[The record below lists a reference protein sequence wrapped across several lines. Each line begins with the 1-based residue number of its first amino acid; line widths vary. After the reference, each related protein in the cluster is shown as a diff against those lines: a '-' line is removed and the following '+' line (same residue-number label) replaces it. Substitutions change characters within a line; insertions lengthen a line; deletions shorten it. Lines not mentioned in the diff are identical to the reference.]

1 MFKRIAICTMMLG
14 WVTGWI
20 GGSEY
25 EPLTMPLVMVQPL
38 TMPSSEAATTTY
50 YVATNGDDRAGGTLN
65 APWKTLQHAAD
76 QAQPGSTIYI
86 RGGVYRQQL
95 HITRSGNA
103 QLGAITFARYK
114 QEQPI
119 LDGTGLSVDGLQGMV
134 GIDNASYITIDGLE
148 IRNYATARSGDVPAG
163 ISVMGAGGYIRLLN
177 NHIHHIA
184 NTVNPQGE
192 ELSGRDA
199 HGIAVYGNKAPSAL
213 HHLTISGNELDHL
226 VLGSSES
233 IALNG
238 NVTDFDVSNNR
249 VHDNDNI
256 GIDAIGFEGTAP
268 DPAYD
273 AVRNGR
279 ITGNTVFNITS
290 NRNPSYG
297 RLLPNNSN
305 GAAGIYVDGGRNI
318 VIERNRSY
326 NNDFGIEIASEHK
339 GKSTT
344 GIIARSNVI
353 ASNRY
358 TGIGIGGYDTQR
370 GLATDCII
378 MNNTLVGNDTLSN
391 EPGNGAGQLLIQYG
405 TSRNVIQN
413 NILSASATGVLIYN
427 EYASSGNRLDY
438 NLYDTPGGADEVW
451 WTWNGK
457 VYESLAAFQKASK
470 QEQHAR
476 FASPMFVNAKAGN
489 FQLRTGSPAIDSG
502 LVATKWIGTLDIAGQ
517 PRVSGKA
524 VNRGAY
530 E

>member
-1 MFKRIAICTMMLG
+1 MLKQIAICTLVIG
-14 WVTGWI
+14 LITG
-20 GGSEY
+20 GVQAGSY
-25 EPLTMPLVMVQPL
+25 EPLAIQPA
-38 TMPSSEAATTTY
+38 EAAVATY
-50 YVATNGDDRAGGTLN
+50 YVAPDGNDTASGTLN

-76 QAQPGSTIYI
+76 QAQPGSTIYV

-95 HITRSGNA
+95 HIIRSGNA
-103 QLGAITFARYK
+103 QFGAITFARYK

-119 LDGTGLSVDGLQGMV
+119 LDGTGLAVDGLQGMV
-134 GIDNASYITIDGLE
+134 RIDNASYITIDGLE
-148 IRNYATARSGDVPAG
+148 IRNYTTARTGNVPAG

-184 NTVNPQGE
+184 NTATPQGE

-199 HGIAVYGNKAPSAL
+199 HGIAIYGTKAPSAL
-213 HHLTISGNELDHL
+213 HHLTIRGNELDHL

-238 NVTDFDVSNNR
+238 NVTDFEVENNR

-256 GIDAIGFEGTAP
+256 GIDAIGFEQTAP
-268 DPAYD
+268 DPTYD

-279 ITGNTVFNITS
+279 ITGNVVFNITS

-297 RLLPNNSN
+297 RSLPNNSN

-326 NNDFGIEIASEHK
+326 SNDIGIEIASEHK
-339 GKSTT
+339 GKSTSAIT
-344 GIIARSNVI
+344 ARSNVVY
-353 ASNRY
+353 SNRY
-358 TGIGIGGYDTQR
+358 TGIGIGGYDPER
-370 GLATDCII
+370 GLATDCVI

-391 EPGNGAGQLLIQYG
+391 EPGDGAGQLLIQYG
-405 TSRNVIQN
+405 TARNVIQN
-413 NILSASATGVLIYN
+413 NILSASTTGVLIYN
-427 EYASSGNRLDY
+427 EYASSGNTLDY
-438 NLYDTPGGADEVW
+438 NLYHTPGGADEAW

-457 VYESLAAFQKASK
+457 VYESLAAFQKGSK
-470 QEQHAR
+470 QEQHAI
-476 FASPMFVNAKAGN
+476 FKNPMFVNAKLAN
-489 FQLRTGSPAIDSG
+489 YRLSAGSPAIDSG
-502 LVATKWIGTLDIAGQ
+502 LVDTKRIGTLDMAGQ